1 MSATSTV
8 PASLVDLCDGPNHP
22 ARPWLLLPD
31 IQSAISKRYP
41 FDSSEEQGKEED
53 FQGLSTY
60 CRTHESMERDVTG
73 VWSGCLEGESQEVAR
88 VLASLTMI
96 FLLGRWSWS
105 CCMMNL
111 IGSHYWSRGEVV
123 DSLVITDH
131 RSY

>member
-8 PASLVDLCDGPNHP
+8 PASLVDLCDGPHHP

-31 IQSAISKRYP
+31 IQSAISNRYP

-60 CRTHESMERDVTG
+60 CRTHESMKRDVTG
-73 VWSGCLEGESQEVAR
+73 VWSGCLEGGSQEVAR
-88 VLASLTMI
+88 VLATLTMV

-111 IGSHYWSRGEVV
+111 IGSHWSRGEVV

-131 RSY
+131 GSY